1 MQRVTYTDEQRN
13 EALALVAEL
22 GQAEA
27 ARRTGIPF
35 GTIASWGHRAGVS
48 APDPSAMKAALEHK
62 ANTIAERKGALA
74 VKMLDH
80 AERMLGQLTAPITE
94 KVVKVVSL
102 GANAGSE
109 TEVVTVEYDQPP
121 TGDQKRIVEAV
132 GILVEKIQLLTGEAT
147 ARIEQTG
154 AEPAQRSH
162 LVSVVDQLA
171 ARRVA

>member
-13 EALALVAEL
+13 EALTLVAEL

-48 APDPSAMKAALEHK
+48 APDPSSMKAALEHK

-94 KVVKVVSL
+94 KVVKTVAV
-102 GANAGSE
+102 GVGRSE
-109 TEVVTVEYDQPP
+109 TEVVTVKYDQPP

-154 AEPAQRSH
+154 TEPAQRSH